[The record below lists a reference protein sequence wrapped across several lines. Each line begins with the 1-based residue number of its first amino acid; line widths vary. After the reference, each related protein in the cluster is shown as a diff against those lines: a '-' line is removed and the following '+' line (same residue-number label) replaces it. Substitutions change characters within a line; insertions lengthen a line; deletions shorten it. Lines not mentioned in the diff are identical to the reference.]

1 MMNKEKWKVK
11 SYVSFIVKALVLLLI
26 TFQLNLLMAFTR
38 VFFVYWLLIRMEKL
52 IFSFY
57 LSGIQ
62 LLHTILGGAPISIC
76 HFFSASICLSI
87 CYAPCLKNRTW
98 RYHNFWYT
106 WVKWYFHAL
115 FPFFKKTLIFWVVF
129 EVKGQKIAQNEK

>member
-1 MMNKEKWKVK
+1 MKSSLKVNKLLTEMMNKEKWKVK
-11 SYVSFIVKALVLLLI
+11 SYVSFIAKALVLLLI

-62 LLHTILGGAPISIC
+62 LLHTILGGAPISVTFSVRPSAIC
-76 HFFSASICLSI
+76 LSICLSI
-87 CYAPCLKNRTW
+87 CYARCLKNLTSRD
-98 RYHNFWYT
+98 HNFWYT
-106 WVKWYFHAL
+106 WVKWYLHAL
-115 FPFFKKTLIFWVVF
+115 FPFF
-129 EVKGQKIAQNEK
+129 